1 MKKNKS
7 FPIVVAY
14 LIFVALGTASGLLN
28 IAWTYMQPT
37 FEVSLDS
44 LGTLLGAIMFGGL
57 IGAFMSGTLIGRYSI
72 GPFLVGGMLCAGI
85 GVLGYALAPLWLVL
99 LAVAFLASIGKGSL
113 DAGLNN
119 FASANYDTSHMN
131 WLHAC
136 WGIGLT
142 FAPAIVTYFVLD
154 LQSGWQS
161 AYVVMGLAIL
171 LLGVAI
177 FLTLPQWKLKESI
190 RDRDAGSHFAVS
202 PSDTLRRPIVLV
214 GLVFFFVYGGIEIGV
229 GQLANTLL
237 VESRGIPQETSS
249 AWISAYWGSFTVGRI
264 LMGMFAI
271 RIGDKILMNFSFI
284 LSVAG
289 AICLFSNIHE
299 ILSLV
304 GLLAIGFGIAAVF
317 PILILQTSNRVGS
330 AHAAN
335 AIGFQI
341 GCTTTGGAVLSGI
354 AGVMAERLGSESIS
368 LFILL
373 CALAAAL
380 LYHAMIWQQARA
392 LPMPAG

>member
-1 MKKNKS
+1 M
-7 FPIVVAY
+7 A
-14 LIFVALGTASGLLN
+14 TGLLN
-28 IAWTYMQPT
+28 IAWTYMQPS
-37 FEVSLDS
+37 FSVSLDS
-44 LGTLLGAIMFGGL
+44 LGTLLGASMLGGL
-57 IGAFMSGTLIGRYSI
+57 IGAFLSGTLIGRFSL

-85 GVLGYALAPLWLVL
+85 GVLGYALAPLWLLL
-99 LAVAFLASIGKGSL
+99 LAVAFLASIGKGSI

-119 FASANYDTSHMN
+119 FASANYGTSQMN

-161 AYVVMGLAIL
+161 AYVIMGLVIL
-171 LLGVAI
+171 LLGAVI
-177 FLTLPQWKLKESI
+177 LLTLPQWQLRKSK
-190 RDRDAGSHFAVS
+190 RDLQAGHHAVS
-202 PSDTLRRPIVLV
+202 APLDTLRRPIVLV

-229 GQLANTLL
+229 GQLANTLF
-237 VESRGIPQETSS
+237 VEGRGIAQETSS
-249 AWISAYWGSFTVGRI
+249 AWVGAYWGSFTVGRI
-264 LMGMFAI
+264 LMGVLAI
-271 RIGDKILMNFSFI
+271 RFGDKSLLNFSLM

-289 AICLFSNIHE
+289 AICLFINVHE
-299 ILSLV
+299 LLSLV
-304 GLLAIGFGIAAVF
+304 GLLAIGFGIAAIF
-317 PILILQTSNRVGS
+317 PILIFQTRNRVGS

-341 GCTTTGGAVLSGI
+341 GFTTTGGAVLSGI
-354 AGVMAERLGSESIS
+354 AGVLAEHLGSESIS
-368 LFILL
+368 FFIFI

-380 LYHAMIWQQARA
+380 LYQLMIWQQART